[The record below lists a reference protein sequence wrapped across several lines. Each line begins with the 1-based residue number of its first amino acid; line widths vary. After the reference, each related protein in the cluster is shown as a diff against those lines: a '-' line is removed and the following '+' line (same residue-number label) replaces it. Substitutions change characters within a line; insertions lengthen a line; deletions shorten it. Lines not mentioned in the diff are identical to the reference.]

1 MNSKHRGARAALSV
15 AAAVV
20 VAAVAPGVA
29 DAGQY
34 PMYAGDV
41 PDINL
46 PAPSQAAWT
55 FYDTSGQISRAN
67 SFPTRTLGAEVTW
80 TINYPTGF
88 LAQNT
93 GVGIQLKI
101 PSTGAQSAI
110 DIARVT
116 DWSETYLT
124 AQNVHG
130 GIEPP
135 AFGLNVATDL
145 TRAPGGSAS
154 GWNGFSTSGPGHDS
168 GALPRG
174 TKERQIGVY
183 CAYYGGN
190 YTHCTLPT
198 PFLRIRGLKTMLYEG
213 VQPSGAIG
221 GGSITAGGILSGT
234 KSLAFTAADQESGV
248 EKVEALLDD
257 VVVATE
263 SNARDLSRPVYQQSG
278 ACKYV
283 DLRACPASMDSVLSV
298 DTNKVPDGAYELS
311 LRVTDAAG
319 NAKTV
324 LAGDPVVVDN
334 HPAPVNTELPAIT
347 GDAVEGQIL
356 GSYVGVWQNAVGG
369 ASYRWKRCSPDL
381 ASCAPILVSADG
393 TYRLQAADVGKRI
406 VLEVT
411 RVNDVGESV
420 AATSSATDVVAAK
433 PAEQTPVI
441 INPPPAPPA
450 QDGRDGANGAT
461 GAAGAPG
468 ATIVLHLNGHNAT
481 ASASL
486 KATFSTTG
494 RGTIRSAY
502 GKKVLV
508 TGRLLTP
515 GGDPISGA
523 KLQVLQQDKLL
534 GAAMVAAGVVTTDAN
549 GTFRYVT
556 TAVRSRTIRFAYR
569 HHIEDA
575 TFSSTTDISLG
586 VIAKLSLS
594 ASPKS
599 LRNGHSVVFRGSVA
613 GAPAKARKVI
623 ELQVKKGS
631 RWMTFRSTRL
641 RSGRYSERYRFT
653 RTRGRVTYVFRARV
667 REEAG
672 FPFLTSHSRS
682 VKVTVRG

>member
-1 MNSKHRGARAALSV
+1 MERTTLSAVFVLGVRLALFRDCAARPRASGSRIWRTSGGRKSPARGDTGAPIPEGSRSGIAGVMARTATNFRFKGGEISPAGPNGSGGRRGRPPTSLVSGGNLDMNSKHRGARAALSR

-41 PDINL
+41 PNINL
-46 PAPSQAAWT
+46 AAPSQAAWT

-67 SFPTRTLGAEVTW
+67 TFPTRTFGAEVTW
-80 TINYPTGF
+80 AINYPTGF

-124 AQNVHG
+124 AQHVHG

-135 AFGLNVATDL
+135 AYGLNVATGL
-145 TRAPGGSAS
+145 TSPPGGTAS

-168 GALPRG
+168 GALQRG

-198 PFLRIRGLKTMLYEG
+198 PFLLIRGLKTMLYEG
-213 VQPSGAIG
+213 VQPSGAID
-221 GGSITAGGILSGT
+221 GGSITAGGSLSGT

-263 SNARDLSRPVYQQSG
+263 SNARDLSQPVYEQSG
-278 ACKYV
+278 SCKYV

-356 GSYVGVWQNAVGG
+356 GSYVGLWRTRSAAPRTAGSG
-369 ASYRWKRCSPDL
+369 A
-381 ASCAPILVSADG
+381 APIS
-393 TYRLQAADVGKRI
+393 RAARRSSSRPTGR
-406 VLEVT
+406 T
-411 RVNDVGESV
+411 ACRRP
-420 AATSSATDVVAAK
+420 TS
-433 PAEQTPVI
+433 
-441 INPPPAPPA
+441 
-450 QDGRDGANGAT
+450 
-461 GAAGAPG
+461 
-468 ATIVLHLNGHNAT
+468 
-481 ASASL
+481 ASASCSRSR
-486 KATFSTTG
+486 ASTTW
-494 RGTIRSAY
+494 A
-502 GKKVLV
+502 
-508 TGRLLTP
+508 
-515 GGDPISGA
+515 
-523 KLQVLQQDKLL
+523 
-534 GAAMVAAGVVTTDAN
+534 
-549 GTFRYVT
+549 
-556 TAVRSRTIRFAYR
+556 
-569 HHIEDA
+569 
-575 TFSSTTDISLG
+575 
-586 VIAKLSLS
+586 
-594 ASPKS
+594 
-599 LRNGHSVVFRGSVA
+599 
-613 GAPAKARKVI
+613 
-623 ELQVKKGS
+623 
-631 RWMTFRSTRL
+631 
-641 RSGRYSERYRFT
+641 
-653 RTRGRVTYVFRARV
+653 
-667 REEAG
+667 
-672 FPFLTSHSRS
+672 SRS
-682 VKVTVRG
+682 PRRAARPTSSRPSRPTRRR